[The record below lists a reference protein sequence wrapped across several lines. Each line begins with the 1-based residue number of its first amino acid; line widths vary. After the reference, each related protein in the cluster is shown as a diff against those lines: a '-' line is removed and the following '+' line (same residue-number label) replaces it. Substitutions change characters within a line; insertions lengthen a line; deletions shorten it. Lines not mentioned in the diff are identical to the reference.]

1 MISLSHIRRVKEKM
15 MACLLCECLQQHV
28 QVPDYDPG
36 PGLCLL
42 CLLALLEQPCW
53 PFLYIQHTV
62 HI

>member
-1 MISLSHIRRVKEKM
+1 M

-42 CLLALLEQPCW
+42 CLHVLLEQPCW

-62 HI
+62 NIELE